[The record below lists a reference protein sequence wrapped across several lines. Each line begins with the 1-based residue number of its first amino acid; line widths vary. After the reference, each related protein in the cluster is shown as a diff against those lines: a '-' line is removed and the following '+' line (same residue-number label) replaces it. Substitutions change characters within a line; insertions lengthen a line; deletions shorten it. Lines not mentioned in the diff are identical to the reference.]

1 MQKSLDIFIKIFILY
16 IEIKKNINQN
26 IKIMKENIL
35 WGLKTLAQM
44 LVALGVI
51 VVLAA
56 TTIKWLGI
64 VLIIALA
71 IAWVVSTAHVITY
84 EFRTGKKFPKTED
97 ELLK

>member
-1 MQKSLDIFIKIFILY
+1 MY
-16 IEIKKNINQN
+16 RNKKNINQN

-71 IAWVVSTAHVITY
+71 IASVVSTAYVITY